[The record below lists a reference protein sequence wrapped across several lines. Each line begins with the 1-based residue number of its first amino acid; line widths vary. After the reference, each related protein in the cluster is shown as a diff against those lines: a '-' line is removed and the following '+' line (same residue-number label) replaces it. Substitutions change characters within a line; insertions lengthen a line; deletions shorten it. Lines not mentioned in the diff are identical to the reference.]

1 MVSDKLEEM
10 GYKTLQIR
18 HTFDKGSSD
27 MTKMFKIVKLV
38 VVILMVATLFF
49 ISYFVIKLILKS
61 RNVYFSTLRILG
73 GNYRQ
78 IKKITDIELLMDAT
92 LGYAFYIGICV
103 LVRYNVINIKMISN
117 VMDYLKIS
125 DYILMYLILIVI
137 SYLISTRFSSK
148 LFKKSAMK
156 SYREEV

>member
-1 MVSDKLEEM
+1 
-10 GYKTLQIR
+10 
-18 HTFDKGSSD
+18 
-27 MTKMFKIVKLV
+27 
-38 VVILMVATLFF
+38 
-49 ISYFVIKLILKS
+49 
-61 RNVYFSTLRILG
+61 
-73 GNYRQ
+73 
-78 IKKITDIELLMDAT
+78 MDAT

-103 LVRYNVINIKMISN
+103 LVRYNVISIKMISN